1 MKKIVSTYLIFAFML
16 MTFSGC
22 ERIKNSL
29 GLSSANAEIPDN
41 SNKSESLS
49 PPPPKAESHLKEY
62 FIGAG
67 IGLTAATAIAAGIY
81 FFVIKPKWNSEEKAR
96 YYQNARANIAISG
109 NRGDDVSHDDI
120 IYNYNSDLGVM
131 IDYWKGGDKS
141 EQAEAEFDLGL
152 SLRAINADGR
162 LNANDKTS
170 MLNRIKSSNIILN
183 IE

>member
-1 MKKIVSTYLIFAFML
+1 VKK
-16 MTFSGC
+16 
-22 ERIKNSL
+22 
-29 GLSSANAEIPDN
+29 EIPQ
-41 SNKSESLS
+41 KEVALESSS
-49 PPPPKAESHLKEY
+49 PNYKTL
-62 FIGAG
+62 GA
-67 IGLTAATAIAAGIY
+67 IVCATAAVLYAVYKYYPRRQQEEYHITKPLDYDVMNIWNVPSWHELEPHQQNSYLCLAVKH
-81 FFVIKPKWNSEEKAR
+81 FFDSGGKAR